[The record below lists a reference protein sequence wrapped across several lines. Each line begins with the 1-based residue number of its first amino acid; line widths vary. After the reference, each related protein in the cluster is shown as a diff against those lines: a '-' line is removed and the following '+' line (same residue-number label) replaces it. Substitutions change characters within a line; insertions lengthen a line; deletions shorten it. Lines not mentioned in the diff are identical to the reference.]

1 MSQYHKSP
9 QNIRCNSLKSFKL
22 WNFIWNEKLLLWIE
36 GRIYNSVNQ
45 PCSLIFFVSVCSK
58 LYFSLQI
65 YFFCLYTYN
74 CTLASFQKINVNVN
88 VHVTF
93 LVSLSYGGSSWQ
105 HSLRYIF
112 STSHQTFCR
121 LASLLK
127 VDSFLGIAQSFRN
140 KF

>member
-127 VDSFLGIAQSFRN
+127 VDSFSGIAQSF
-140 KF
+140 